1 MRYPEP
7 GSDERPAVSAKLQE
21 FFGLAESPTVAG
33 GRIPVTAE
41 LLSPAGRPLAV
52 STDLTFFWDNAYP
65 GVRAEM
71 RGRYPKHPWPE
82 NPWEATATAQT
93 KRRSA
98 KNS

>member
-1 MRYPEP
+1 M
-7 GSDERPAVSAKLQE
+7 VSAKLQE
-21 FFGLAESPTVAG
+21 FFGLAASPTVAG
-33 GRIPVTAE
+33 GRVPVTSE

-52 STDLTFFWDNAYP
+52 STDLRFFWDNAYP

-82 NPWEATATAQT
+82 NPWEATATART
-93 KRRSA
+93 NRRST